1 MRRRLSES
9 PGIKTDFISDESGKV
24 TIHSHGD
31 AGPLL
36 EQNKR
41 RYDGDRMARRKS
53 NMREVAHIHP
63 LVFAQWMKEEG
74 LTMAQLNDRETMD
87 RFLRKKLNNSD
98 NAKFRT
104 GPERL

>member
-1 MRRRLSES
+1 MRQRLTES

-24 TIHSHGD
+24 TIHSYAD

-53 NMREVAHIHP
+53 TMREVAQIHP
-63 LVFAQWMKEEG
+63 VIFMRWMQEEN
-74 LTMAQLNDRETMD
+74 LTMEMLNDRETMD
-87 RFLRKKLNNSD
+87 RFLRKKLNDSD